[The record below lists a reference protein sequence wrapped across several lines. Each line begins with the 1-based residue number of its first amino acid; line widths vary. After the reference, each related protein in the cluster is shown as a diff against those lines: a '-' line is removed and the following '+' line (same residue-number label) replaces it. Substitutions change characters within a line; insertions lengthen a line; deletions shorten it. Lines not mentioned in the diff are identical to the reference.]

1 MDMRV
6 ASKVVLCLLYI
17 LPASAKDID
26 YETAR
31 LEKRLHPMKITDKI
45 TIDGRLDELVWT
57 DAPRAV
63 EFTQREPE
71 EGEQA
76 SEQTEV
82 RVLYDQEN
90 LYFGVTAKDSEV
102 RRAIIAELKKD
113 FSVDNGDSFQIVL
126 DTFHDERNAYQ
137 FIINPAGAKWDAQIA
152 NEGREVNQSWDGVWY
167 VKARMGDDG

>member
-1 MDMRV
+1 MCMRV
-6 ASKVVLCLLYI
+6 ASKVLLCLLYI

-31 LEKRLHPMKITDKI
+31 LEKRLHPTRITDKI
-45 TIDGRLDELVWT
+45 TIDGRLDEPVWT

-82 RVLYDQEN
+82 SRLHDHEKLYS
-90 LYFGVTAKDSEV
+90 GVTAKD
-102 RRAIIAELKKD
+102 
-113 FSVDNGDSFQIVL
+113 
-126 DTFHDERNAYQ
+126 T
-137 FIINPAGAKWDAQIA
+137 
-152 NEGREVNQSWDGVWY
+152 
-167 VKARMGDDG
+167 

>member
-1 MDMRV
+1 MCMRV
-6 ASKVVLCLLYI
+6 ASKVLLCLLYI
-17 LPASAKDID
+17 LPASAKAID

-31 LEKRLHPMKITDKI
+31 LEKRLHPTKITDKI

-57 DAPRAV
+57 DAPRAA

-90 LYFGVTAKDSEV
+90 LYFGITAKDTEV
-102 RRAIIAELKKD
+102 VAPLLRNSKRTSVSITAIRFKS
-113 FSVDNGDSFQIVL
+113 FS
-126 DTFHDERNAYQ
+126 
-137 FIINPAGAKWDAQIA
+137 
-152 NEGREVNQSWDGVWY
+152 
-167 VKARMGDDG
+167 